1 MSILDQVLYVLDNNI
16 YSEELLMAEYNN
28 DEKPPAKNKCS
39 KMSKV
44 PDTGQ
49 EHRNDED
56 NEGDDLHVDTD
67 DSEFELEGLDDIDLI
82 DERKIKKL
90 VKSEETI
97 LEELGHLWILQY
109 LQGEW
114 EIYHLQFGLNMQC
127 CSVL

>member
-28 DEKPPAKNKCS
+28 VQKPPAQNKSS
-39 KMSKV
+39 KKSKS

-49 EHRNDED
+49 KHRNDEED
-56 NEGDDLHVDTD
+56 NDGDNLHVDTD

-97 LEELGHLWILQY
+97 LEELGHL
-109 LQGEW
+109 
-114 EIYHLQFGLNMQC
+114 
-127 CSVL
+127 

>member
-1 MSILDQVLYVLDNNI
+1 MYFYNNLKIGLKNYNSKLSILDQVLYVLDNNI

-28 DEKPPAKNKCS
+28 VEKPPAKNKNC
-39 KMSKV
+39 KKSKV

-56 NEGDDLHVDTD
+56 NDGVDFHVDTD

-97 LEELGHLWILQY
+97 LEELGHL
-109 LQGEW
+109 
-114 EIYHLQFGLNMQC
+114 
-127 CSVL
+127 